1 MTSAEACRGRG
12 ARWGGKWLL
21 VAAGN
26 SVSQAPP
33 SVPALLHTS
42 SLPAT
47 LLDCFSTIKPS
58 RLQSL

>member
-1 MTSAEACRGRG
+1 MARAEACGG
-12 ARWGGKWLL
+12 GGGGGGKWLL
-21 VAAGN
+21 VVVGN
-26 SVSQAPP
+26 SVSQASP